1 MIDRDRR
8 TGRLL
13 AAPLLVATTL
23 LVLMPAIVTFVFA
36 FAKYDGLSE
45 IRWIGFGNFVTLW
58 NDPLFWMSLKNSF
71 YIAATGVPLRIA
83 VALGLALLLSTPR
96 FGVSTAR
103 TSVFLP
109 SVIPDISYALLWM
122 WMLNPIYGPIAYIV
136 SGLGLPGKE
145 MLFTPFGARFS
156 IVFMSLFQIGEIYI
170 VLLATRREL
179 PHELYELCRMEG
191 ASALW
196 VFKRVTLPL
205 MLPTIVFLTARDV
218 AWSLQST
225 FVPSLVI
232 TKGGPNFATLFL
244 PLYIYQ
250 NGFEYMRLGLA
261 SAMTTVMFLLTGL
274 MIFVQVRV
282 LRFRKGLF
290 DL

>member
-1 MIDRDRR
+1 MFRQEHR
-8 TGRLL
+8 TGLML
-13 AAPLLVATTL
+13 AMPLLVSTTI
-23 LVLMPAIVTFVFA
+23 LVLIPTLVTFIFA
-36 FAKYDGLSE
+36 FTNFDGLSQ
-45 IRWIGFGNFVTLW
+45 IKWVGFSNFSKIWGDT
-58 NDPLFWMSLKNSF
+58 LFWTSLKNSF
-71 YIAATGVPLRIA
+71 YIAAVGVPLRITI
-83 VALGLALLLSTPR
+83 ALFLALLLTPER
-96 FGVSTAR
+96 TGVGAAR
-103 TSVFLP
+103 SSAFLP
-109 SVIPDISYALLWM
+109 TVIPDISYALLWL
-122 WMLNPIYGPIAYIV
+122 WMLNPIYGPVAYLI
-136 SGLGLPGKE
+136 SALGLPGDQ
-145 MLFTPFGARFS
+145 LLLTPFGARFS

-170 VLLATRREL
+170 VLLAARREL
-179 PHELYELCRMEG
+179 PHELYELCTIEG
-191 ASALW
+191 TSAFW
-196 VFKRVTLPL
+196 TFKRLTLPL
-205 MLPTIVFLTARDV
+205 LMPTIVFLTARDV